1 MFMKAPE
8 LPVLRRLV
16 EAQVVAAHDIENA
29 FREADASA
37 YQGTEESALA
47 ILAAAGEI
55 TPYQVSKILDGRLDE
70 LVLGNYVILGKL
82 GAGGMG
88 AVFKARHKRMKRVVA
103 LKMLNSEMLEN
114 SAGLQRFQREVESIA
129 KLAHPGVVAAYD
141 ADEGPGGYYLVME
154 FVEGDDLLNLVTK
167 GGPFKIPRAV
177 DTTIQAARAMAYV
190 HAQGMVHRDIKP
202 ANFLVDAAGRVKV
215 ADLGLVR
222 LETGADSD
230 GETSDTEGITQAC
243 TIAGT
248 LEYMAPEQAMD
259 TKSADA
265 RADIYSLGCTL
276 WFLLTGKV
284 VYPAETQ
291 MKKVMAHQNEPIPSL
306 KKARPDAPPLLEAVF
321 KKMVAKSTVDRY
333 QTMDEV
339 VADLEKVA
347 ASLGGGAVQAPPPPP
362 PADESTQMVD
372 REALLGATGPAARPV
387 ESTQVIPASGITTRP
402 VTVGLL
408 VEPSRTQGMM
418 IAKQLEQAGLQTVH
432 RATSAGGALEALQ
445 DHPIGLVV
453 TSYLLPDM
461 TGLDLLAR
469 LRSEPDFKPLPF
481 LLVSSSDENLALPPD
496 AALTLLHKPFTPDQ
510 LATAVK
516 TLQAK
521 AGGIRRNPATLKV
534 LLADDSPSARRR
546 MRMAL
551 QDLGFTDITEAMDG
565 KQAAGISDGQKFDLI
580 CTDFQM
586 PEMTGGEFTAHARRA
601 GPNTTTPILMCTS
614 ETDPQLLDDV
624 RRAGVTRLV
633 GKTASNQELSEAIR
647 LLASI

>member
-1 MFMKAPE
+1 MKAPE
-8 LPVLRRLV
+8 LPVLRRMV
-16 EAQVVAAHDIENA
+16 EAQVVAAHDLENA
-29 FREADASA
+29 FSEADASA

-177 DTTIQAARAMAYV
+177 DTTIQAAKAMAYV

-387 ESTQVIPASGITTRP
+387 ESTQVIPASGITSRP

-469 LRSEPDFKPLPF
+469 LRSEPEFKPLPF

-521 AGGIRRNPATLKV
+521 AGGVRRNPATLKV

-551 QDLGFTDITEAMDG
+551 QELGFTDITEAMDG

-633 GKTASNQELSEAIR
+633 GKTASNQELSETIR

>member
-1 MFMKAPE
+1 MKVPE
-8 LPVLRRLV
+8 QSVIKRLLGSQLV
-16 EAQVVAAHDIENA
+16 GAQELEQA
-29 FREADASA
+29 FAKVDSSA
-37 YQGTEESALA
+37 YHGTDESALE
-47 ILAAAGEI
+47 ILAMAKEL
-55 TPYQVSKILDGRLDE
+55 TPYQVAHILDGRMDE
-70 LVLGNYVILGKL
+70 LVLGNYVVLSKL
-82 GAGGMG
+82 GSGGMG
-88 AVFKARHKRMKRVVA
+88 SVFKARHKRMKRIVA
-103 LKMLNSEMLEN
+103 VKMLNQEMLNN

-141 ADEGPGGYYLVME
+141 ADEGPMGYFLVME
-154 FVEGDDLLNLVTK
+154 FVEGDDLLNLVAK
-167 GGPFKIPRAV
+167 NGQFKVPLAI
-177 DTTIQAARAMAYV
+177 DTLIQAAKAMAYV

-222 LETGADSD
+222 LENS
-230 GETSDTEGITQAC
+230 ETAAGNTDDNEGITQAC

-284 VYPAETQ
+284 VYPADTQ

-306 KKARPDAPPLLEAVF
+306 KKVRPDVPPLLDSVF
-321 KKMVAKSTVDRY
+321 RKMVAKSTIDRY

-339 VADLEKVA
+339 VTDLERIA
-347 ASLGGGAVQAPPPPP
+347 RSLGGEAAPQPI
-362 PADESTQMVD
+362 DDSTAMVD
-372 REALLGATGPAARPV
+372 RNDLMKETLPPAKLQQP
-387 ESTQVIPASGITTRP
+387 TQVAHYLSLGERQ
-402 VTVGLL
+402 VNMGLL

-418 IAKQLEQAGLQTVH
+418 IAKQLEQAGLLTLH
-432 RATSAGGALEALQ
+432 RADNAGKALEAMQ

-453 TSYLLPDM
+453 TTYLLPDM

-469 LRSEPDFKPLPF
+469 LREQPDFKSVPF
-481 LLVSSSDENLALPPD
+481 LLISSLNEKLDVPADP
-496 AALTLLHKPFTPDQ
+496 AFRLLHKPFTPEQ
-510 LATAVK
+510 LSVAVK
-516 TLQAK
+516 ALQAK
-521 AGGIRRNPATLKV
+521 SGGGKREPSKLKV

-551 QDLGFTDITEAMDG
+551 TELGFTDITEAHDG
-565 KQAAGISDGQKFDLI
+565 KQAANFSDGQKYDII

-586 PEMTGGEFTAHARRA
+586 PNMTGGEFTAHARGS
-601 GPNTTTPILMCTS
+601 GPNTQTPILMCTS
-614 ETDPQLLDDV
+614 ETDPQLLDEV

-633 GKTASNQELSEAIR
+633 GKTASNTDLAEAIKA
-647 LLASI
+647 LAGV